1 MCWPQHK
8 GYILCNYFLLLP
20 LFCFFFKDVDT
31 FMKENNSDPST
42 RQQSKNDSLLL
53 KVLDYD

>member
-20 LFCFFFKDVDT
+20 LFFFFKDVDM